1 LKNPLAL
8 PTSAHK
14 VKESRNRA
22 SGLPVMPALMRLN
35 NNNNNNERKTT
46 MQAIQ
51 TKYIPA
57 TSTSGSK
64 IEAKCGR
71 RKIRIPYPHELSG
84 DEVHREAVRALLA
97 KFVRED
103 EKTGTPPGEN
113 GWGRAFITGTL
124 ADGITLVHVLNF

>member
-1 LKNPLAL
+1 MK
-8 PTSAHK
+8 SACIANK
-14 VKESRNRA
+14 RAYLTSRNGA
-22 SGLPVMPALMRLN
+22 SRPWVKPMLMRLNN

-71 RKIRIPYPHELSG
+71 GKIRIPYPHELSG

-124 ADGITLVHVLNF
+124 ADGTTLVHVLNF

>member
-1 LKNPLAL
+1 VHKITIDGGNCQQVPTLKN
-8 PTSAHK
+8 
-14 VKESRNRA
+14 
-22 SGLPVMPALMRLN
+22 
-35 NNNNNNERKTT
+35 RKQTT

-71 RKIRIPYPHELSG
+71 GKIRIPYPHELSG

-103 EKTGTPPGEN
+103 EKTGTPPSEN

-124 ADGITLVHVLNF
+124 ADGTTLVHVLNF

>member
-1 LKNPLAL
+1 ML
-8 PTSAHK
+8 T
-14 VKESRNRA
+14 
-22 SGLPVMPALMRLN
+22 RL

-57 TSTSGSK
+57 TNTSGSK

-71 RKIRIPYPHELSG
+71 GKIRIPYPHELSG

-103 EKTGTPPGEN
+103 EKTGTPPSEN
-113 GWGRAFITGTL
+113 GWSRAFITGTL
-124 ADGITLVHVLNF
+124 ADGTTLVHVLNF